1 MKSTLRLRIL
11 VDSEGDDNIFRDIE
25 IPTSATFLEL
35 HLAIQEH
42 FNFDN
47 SQMASFYES
56 DDNWERGDEI
66 MLMDMRMSDKEEIRL
81 MSDILIGDVLSKPA
95 QKMLYVFDFLVM
107 WTFFVE
113 VVSEGKFDKNTVYP
127 NLLLSVGDA
136 PDQNSKS
143 AEDLF
148 GSMKSE
154 MMPGMDFDDDDDEED
169 YDEFDFEN
177 NFPSY

>member
-1 MKSTLRLRIL
+1 MSTTLRLRIL
-11 VDSEGDDNIFRDIE
+11 VDTEGENNIFRDIE
-25 IPTSATFLEL
+25 MPSSATFEEL

-56 DDNWERGDEI
+56 DDDWERGDEI
-66 MLMDMRMSDKEEIRL
+66 MLMDMRMDEKQEIRL
-81 MSDILIGDVLSKPA
+81 MRDTVLKELLSEA
-95 QKMLYVFDFLVM
+95 GQKMLYIFDFLLM

-113 VVSEGKFDKNTVYP
+113 VVSVGEFSDEIAYP
-127 NLLLSVGDA
+127 NVLLSVGDA

-148 GSMKSE
+148 GAMKSE
-154 MMPGMDFDDDDDEED
+154 MMPDSEDDED
-169 YDEFDFEN
+169 PYGDLDLDN

>member
-1 MKSTLRLRIL
+1 MSTTLRLRIL
-11 VDSEGDDNIFRDIE
+11 VDTEGENNIFRDIE
-25 IPTSATFLEL
+25 MPSNSTFEEL

-56 DDNWERGDEI
+56 DDSWERGDEI
-66 MLMDMRMSDKEEIRL
+66 MLMDMSMDEKQVIRL
-81 MSDILIGDVLSKPA
+81 MRDTVLENVLKEA
-95 QKMLYVFDFLVM
+95 GQKMLYIFDFLLM

-113 VVSEGKFDKNTVYP
+113 VVSVGEFSGDTEYP
-127 NLLLSVGDA
+127 NVLLSVGDA

-148 GSMKSE
+148 GAMKSE
-154 MMPGMDFDDDDDEED
+154 MMPDMDNEDDPYGDLDLDD
-169 YDEFDFEN
+169 

>member
-11 VDSEGDDNIFRDIE
+11 IDSEGDNNIFRDIE
-25 IPTSATFLEL
+25 IPSNATFLEL

-56 DDNWERGDEI
+56 DDDWERGDEI

-81 MSDILIGDVLSKPA
+81 MSDTLIGEILSKPA

-113 VVSEGKFDKNTVYP
+113 VVSEGKFDSNVAYP
-127 NLLLSVGDA
+127 NLLLSVGEA

-154 MMPGMDFDDDDDEED
+154 MMPGMNEDEDED